1 MMTFHYKELVHGND
15 EADIAAIWGTPTA
28 VVKPSLRPI
37 ITEKLELPDVSG
49 MIPRRRLMTLLGNS
63 TATFP
68 ATLIMGRAGTG
79 KTAAAAEFARTFRRA
94 AWYSLGPGDV
104 DWQVFSAHFAAA
116 VAGRERGVPPTA
128 EETSTTVSRA
138 AIERFIAGCLN
149 EVRLPDVLVIDD
161 IHHIFDA
168 PWFEDALLS
177 LISLVSPSMRLVLT
191 CRSRPPAPLWRSRS
205 KQQLNVIDE
214 KQLAFDHKECTE
226 LFATHGLSAAA
237 AADAHRRTY
246 GRAARLAQAVTSL

>member
-1 MMTFHYKELVHGND
+1 MNFHYKELVHGND
-15 EADIAAIWGTPTA
+15 EANIAAMWGTPSA
-28 VVKPSLRPI
+28 PVKPGQSPVI
-37 ITEKLELPDVSG
+37 AEKLAVPDVSG
-49 MIPRRRLMTLLGNS
+49 MIPRPRLMGLLEDS
-63 TATFP
+63 TSTFA

-79 KTAAAAEFARTFRRA
+79 KTAAAAEFTHTVRRA

-104 DWQVFSAHFAAA
+104 DWRVFSAHFAAA
-116 VAGRERGVPPTA
+116 VTGRERVSGATSEQTA
-128 EETSTTVSRA
+128 NVSRA
-138 AIERFIAGCLN
+138 AIERFIAGRLN
-149 EVRLPDVLVIDD
+149 EGLAPDILVIDD

-205 KQQLNVIDE
+205 KQLLNVIDE

-226 LFATHGLSAAA
+226 LFTKHGLSAAA

-246 GRAARLAQAVTSL
+246 GRAARLVQAVKSR